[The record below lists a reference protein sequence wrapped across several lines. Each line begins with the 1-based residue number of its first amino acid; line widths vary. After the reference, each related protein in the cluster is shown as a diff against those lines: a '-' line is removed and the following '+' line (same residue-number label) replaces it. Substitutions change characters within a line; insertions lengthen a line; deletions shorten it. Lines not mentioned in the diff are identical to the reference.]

1 MSKMTMLSV
10 SGLGLLA
17 FGAVAVFAH
26 RSDAT
31 PTPKTDTV
39 TEAKSVPHATAT
51 FKGNNFALQATS
63 AACKKNEDCTL
74 TLRLEAL
81 GAYHINDS
89 YPYKFT
95 PGPTKDGKPE
105 NIEFAKATFS
115 KAEGDFK
122 KEAEKVATMT
132 VKFKATAAAGT
143 IAGVYKMSVC
153 SEQNC
158 QLEQQEVTLKV
169 DAK

>member
-1 MSKMTMLSV
+1 MFKMTVLSV

-17 FGAVAVFAH
+17 FAVATVAAH
-26 RSDAT
+26 SSGASTGVKADAT
-31 PTPKTDTV
+31 SAPRAST
-39 TEAKSVPHATAT
+39 T

-81 GAYHINDS
+81 GAYHINDA

-95 PGPTKDGKPE
+95 PGPTKEGKPE

-122 KEAEKVATMT
+122 KEGEKIATMT
-132 VKFKATAAAGT
+132 VKFKPTAAAGT

>member
-1 MSKMTMLSV
+1 MSKMIVLGV

-17 FGAVAVFAH
+17 FAVVASGAVAPPSGARAGEVSEGEGKPLLNA
-26 RSDAT
+26 S
-31 PTPKTDTV
+31 
-39 TEAKSVPHATAT
+39 AT
-51 FKGNNFALQATS
+51 FKGSNFALQATS

-74 TLRLEAL
+74 TLRLEAQ

-95 PGPTKDGKPE
+95 PGPTKDSKPE
-105 NIEFAKATFS
+105 NVEFAKATFS

-122 KEAEKVATMT
+122 KEAEKVGTMT
-132 VKFKATAAAGT
+132 VRFKPTAAAGT
-143 IAGVYKMSVC
+143 IAGIYKMSVC